1 MSGLA
6 RSPLPAPPLLLLALA
21 LPLLAC
27 GGSSGTAPLASG
39 PVCGNGV
46 VDAGEEC
53 DDGNASNDDS
63 CLVSCYAPAHFVAS
77 DPHVH
82 SHGCEPS
89 ATPPDDLERL
99 LAGQGIDI
107 GAALVWGAGY
117 DADRRYFTG
126 QDDPVSGGG
135 RILHY
140 DLEVSAFAAGRS
152 GHLIALGLRDINFSS
167 DPFRSPKSGLTIP
180 AWARAQDARVA
191 VGMAHGQFW
200 PATGFPAPPVA
211 CCMPWEFPIQAAR
224 GGVDFLV
231 TERRGDGPPVDD
243 GTALLSRT
251 LLNSGFRITL
261 LGASDYPC
269 IHRTIDDT
277 SPRTDA
283 IVNGPTSYDGWLEAI
298 RRGRTSITLDS
309 RHHLNLRTNGAPL
322 GSEVAA
328 RAGEV
333 LLASVESDAPEP
345 TTVELLVNGAP
356 ATSVTLAAG
365 RQVAT
370 FRLGLSAS
378 SWLSAR
384 SRRSAT
390 GPTYVLVDG
399 KPIRASASDACY
411 LARYADY
418 LGGLVSDGRID
429 LGEDTAEA
437 LDAYA
442 AARAEFEKRFREAGG
457 SACF

>member
-1 MSGLA
+1 
-6 RSPLPAPPLLLLALA
+6 
-21 LPLLAC
+21 
-27 GGSSGTAPLASG
+27 
-39 PVCGNGV
+39 
-46 VDAGEEC
+46 
-53 DDGNASNDDS
+53 
-63 CLVSCYAPAHFVAS
+63 
-77 DPHVH
+77 
-82 SHGCEPS
+82 
-89 ATPPDDLERL
+89 
-99 LAGQGIDI
+99 
-107 GAALVWGAGY
+107 
-117 DADRRYFTG
+117 
-126 QDDPVSGGG
+126 
-135 RILHY
+135 
-140 DLEVSAFAAGRS
+140 
-152 GHLIALGLRDINFSS
+152 
-167 DPFRSPKSGLTIP
+167 
-180 AWARAQDARVA
+180 
-191 VGMAHGQFW
+191 MAHGQFW
-200 PATGFPAPPVA
+200 PAAGFPAPPVA

-224 GGVDFLV
+224 GGVSFLV
-231 TERRGDGPPVDD
+231 TERRGDGPPVDE
-243 GTALLSRT
+243 GTFLLSRT
-251 LLNSGFRITL
+251 LLNSGFKLAL

-283 IVNGPTSYDGWLEAI
+283 IVTGPTSYDGWLEAI

-328 RAGEV
+328 KAGEV
-333 LLASVESDAPEP
+333 LLVSVENEAPEP

-370 FRLGLSAS
+370 VRLGLSSS

-411 LARYADY
+411 LVRYADY
-418 LGGLVSDGRID
+418 LSGLVSDGRID

-457 SACF
+457 NACF

>member
-1 MSGLA
+1 LLSA
-6 RSPLPAPPLLLLALA
+6 RAVVVCASALSLLG
-21 LPLLAC
+21 C
-27 GGSSGTAPLASG
+27 GGGAKGTAPLANG
-39 PVCGNGV
+39 PACGNGV
-46 VDAGEEC
+46 VEAGEEC
-53 DDGNASNDDS
+53 DDGNASNDDA
-63 CLVSCYAPAHFVAS
+63 CLVSCYLPARFVAS

-89 ATPPDDLERL
+89 ATPPADLERL
-99 LAGQGIDI
+99 LASEGIDV
-107 GAALVWGAGY
+107 GAALVWGVGY
-117 DADRRYFTG
+117 DADRPYFTG

-140 DLEVSAFAAGRS
+140 DLEVSAFAAGGS
-152 GHLIALGLRDINFSS
+152 GHLIALGLRDLAFSS
-167 DPFRSPKSGLTIP
+167 DPYRTPKSGLSIP
-180 AWARAQDARVA
+180 VWAKAQDPRVV

-200 PATGFPAPPVA
+200 PAAGYPKPPVA
-211 CCMPWEFPIQAAR
+211 CCMPWEFPIQVAR
-224 GGVDFLV
+224 GGVSFLV
-231 TERRGDGPPVDD
+231 TERRGDGPPLDD
-243 GTALLSRT
+243 GTSLLSRT
-251 LLNSGFRITL
+251 LLNSGFKVAL

-283 IVNGPTSYDGWLEAI
+283 IVNGPTTYDTWLDAI
-298 RRGRTSITLDS
+298 RNGRTSITLDA
-309 RHHLNLRTNGAPL
+309 RHHLNLRVNGAPL

-333 LLASVESDAPEP
+333 LLASVENEAPEP
-345 TTVELLVNGAP
+345 TTVELLVNGAT

-370 FRLGLSAS
+370 VRLGLPAS

-384 SRRSAT
+384 TRRSTT

-399 KPIRASASDACY
+399 KPIRASASDSCY
-411 LARYADY
+411 LVRYADY
-418 LGGLVSDGRID
+418 LTGLVSDGQID

-437 LDAYA
+437 IDAYA
-442 AARAEFEKRFREAGG
+442 AARGEFDRRFREAGG

>member
-6 RSPLPAPPLLLLALA
+6 RSSASARALLLLGFT

-27 GGSSGTAPLASG
+27 GGSAGTPPVASG
-39 PVCGNGV
+39 PACGNGV
-46 VDAGEEC
+46 LEAGEEC
-53 DDGNASNDDS
+53 DDGNASNSDA

-82 SHGCEPS
+82 SHGCEPT
-89 ATPPDDLERL
+89 ATPPGDLLHL
-99 LAGQGIDI
+99 LADEGIDI
-107 GAALVWGAGY
+107 GAALVWGVGY
-117 DADRRYFTG
+117 DEDRRYFTG
-126 QDDPVSGGG
+126 QDDPASGGG

-152 GHLIALGLRDINFSS
+152 GHLIALGLRDIDFSS
-167 DPFRSPKSGLTIP
+167 DPYRSPKSGLSLP
-180 AWARAQDARVA
+180 AWAKAQGERVA

-200 PATGFPAPPVA
+200 PAAGFPAPPVA
-211 CCMPWEFPIQAAR
+211 CCMPWEFPIQAAL
-224 GGVDFLV
+224 GGVSFLV
-231 TERRGDGPPVDD
+231 TERRGDGPPVDA
-243 GTALLSRT
+243 GTFLLWRT
-251 LLNSGFRITL
+251 LLNSGFKIAL

-283 IVNGPTSYDGWLEAI
+283 IVGGPTTYDAWLEAI
-298 RRGRTSITLDS
+298 RRGRTSITLDA
-309 RHHLNLRTNGAPL
+309 RHHLNLRVNGAPL

-328 RAGEV
+328 KAAEV
-333 LLASVESDAPEP
+333 LLVSVENEAPEP
-345 TTVELLVNGAP
+345 TTVELLVNGVP
-356 ATSVTLAAG
+356 ATSITLAAG

-370 FRLGLSAS
+370 VRMGLPAS

-384 SRRSAT
+384 TRRSAT
-390 GPTYVLVDG
+390 GPTYVLVNG
-399 KPIRASASDACY
+399 KPIRASATDTCY

-418 LGGLVSDGRID
+418 LSGLVLDGQID
-429 LGEDTAEA
+429 LGEEEAEA

-442 AARAEFEKRFREAGG
+442 VARAEFDKRFHEAGG
-457 SACF
+457 NACF